1 MDGSGDPGFW
11 MARSAGLAHIV
22 RNDDGTSTGVWGV
35 HVLKSA
41 FQPIFAFDDG
51 KLRIAAFE
59 GLIRAFRDG
68 EPVSPGSFFHGV
80 PAVDRFHVETLTRTL
95 HLLNAGA
102 CLDPQATLFVNFD
115 PSLFSDRPVAEVALR
130 DTRLVMHEAGIHPAR
145 VVCEMTEQRSGSR
158 AALHHFVGMLRSH
171 GFRIAVDDYGAD
183 DSDMSRIDELGP
195 DIVKFDAKWI
205 SRLMLSGPGFALLR
219 TMVSTFRDRGI
230 ATVFEGI
237 EETWQLEIAERCGA
251 AMVQGYVLARP
262 EIAPTGFSVFLP
274 RTPAEDA
281 PSGETVA
288 VPGRPSAPASR
299 PHPAVR
305 AFGRRG
311 SFQ

>member
-1 MDGSGDPGFW
+1 MLDKSGFG

-22 RNDDGTSTGVWGV
+22 RNDDGTSTGVWGI

-41 FQPIFAFDDG
+41 FQPIFAFDAG

-68 EPVSPGSFFHGV
+68 EPVSPGSFFHSI

-102 CLDPQATLFVNFD
+102 CLDPEALLFVNFD
-115 PSLFSDRPVAEVALR
+115 PSLFSDRGVVEVALR
-130 DTRLVMHEAGIHPAR
+130 DTRLVMHEAGIQPSR
-145 VVCEMTEQRSGSR
+145 IVCELTEQKSGSR
-158 AALHHFVGMLRSH
+158 ATLRLFVEMLRSH

-183 DSDMSRIDELGP
+183 DSDISRIDDLRP

-219 TMVSTFRDRGI
+219 TMVSTFRERRI

-251 AMVQGYVLARP
+251 SMVQGFVLARP
-262 EIAPTGFSVFLP
+262 ELAPTSFSVFSRP
-274 RTPAEDA
+274 IAGEETAWRADA
-281 PSGETVA
+281 TEPDRS
-288 VPGRPSAPASR
+288 SAPAARS
-299 PHPAVR
+299 HQAVR

-311 SFQ
+311 SLR